1 MRRDRGSL
9 YAFETLRSEAHV
21 IPATIVKHN
30 KANKQNKL
38 SFNKHNFSTAVQRSD
53 KLKHS
58 EFIPAFSLK
67 YSCL

>member
-1 MRRDRGSL
+1 MRRNR
-9 YAFETLRSEAHV
+9 AFRSEAHV
-21 IPATIVKHN
+21 FSATIVKHK

-38 SFNKHNFSTAVQRSD
+38 NFNKHNFSTAVQRSD

-67 YSCL
+67 YSFKITGNL